1 MPARFYQLA
10 LILLFFSASCTP
22 VRTVYDSQGNEVK
35 DDEPGGEKDLV
46 STFEKRFDASFSEQK
61 TQDGVPQTMSSKV
74 SSFQRQ
80 LDDARKIDKP
90 FATGNFDTGRKLDLR
105 SDGFA
110 GAGKRFNSGK
120 DGIERTS
127 NSMYSTDL
135 RPDFMNES
143 HGISHTNRYRGA
155 NEDSRSSLEGM
166 ALDTRSTLHHLNE
179 SIPYSTNQ
187 GSNYV
192 EDRRNNRKQPT
203 IIDYQDYYRMH
214 RNSVRQLLG
223 RDNENP

>member
-1 MPARFYQLA
+1 
-10 LILLFFSASCTP
+10 
-22 VRTVYDSQGNEVK
+22 
-35 DDEPGGEKDLV
+35 
-46 STFEKRFDASFSEQK
+46 
-61 TQDGVPQTMSSKV
+61 
-74 SSFQRQ
+74 
-80 LDDARKIDKP
+80 
-90 FATGNFDTGRKLDLR
+90 
-105 SDGFA
+105 
-110 GAGKRFNSGK
+110 
-120 DGIERTS
+120 
-127 NSMYSTDL
+127 
-135 RPDFMNES
+135 MNES